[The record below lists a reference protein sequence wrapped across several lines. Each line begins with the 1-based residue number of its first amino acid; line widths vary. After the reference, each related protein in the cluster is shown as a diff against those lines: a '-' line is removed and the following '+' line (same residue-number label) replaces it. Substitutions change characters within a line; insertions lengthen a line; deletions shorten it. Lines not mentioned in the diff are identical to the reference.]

1 MERMSRTATKM
12 ESQELVKAATSR
24 LMAFAS
30 RLAADI
36 WSAICSNS
44 ELAPGGSVRQ
54 GGIRT
59 VVG

>member
-1 MERMSRTATKM
+1 MV
-12 ESQELVKAATSR
+12 SQELVKAATSR